1 MKKLDKNEMATL
13 LALTNRA
20 IDSGQLIIPST
31 IEDNIIQCTDPQ
43 YAVMLQPFVQII
55 DKGFMHKCLIDQMCK
70 GEDSIGGAM
79 LSLLAERPRQD
90 EQSQTR

>member
-20 IDSGQLIIPST
+20 IESGQLIIPST

-55 DKGFMHKCLIDQMCK
+55 DKGFMHKCLIDQLCK

-79 LSLLAERPRQD
+79 LSLLAERPHQND
-90 EQSQTR
+90 QGQTL

>member
-43 YAVMLQPFVQII
+43 YAVMLQPYVQII
-55 DKGFMHKCLIDQMCK
+55 DKGFMHKCLIDQLSK
-70 GEDSIGGAM
+70 GENSIGGAM
-79 LSLLAERPRQD
+79 LSLLAERPYQND
-90 EQSQTR
+90 QSQTR